1 MSIITAAN
9 FSYAYNH
16 PHKVLDSINLTVNQG
31 SFSVIIGPSGAGKT
45 TLCLSLAG
53 AVPQYF
59 GGSSAG
65 QIEVAGYDTRKTP
78 MHELAL
84 IVGSV
89 LQDYETQ
96 LVAMTVE
103 EEVAFSLENQGVDPA
118 EIQCRAAEILGKVGL
133 AGYEKNEVAAL
144 SGGQKQRLILA
155 SVLITKPK
163 ILVLDEPTS
172 ALDPDGTASL
182 YRLLGELNK
191 ETGMTILV
199 VEHDIAAVLPY
210 ADQFIL
216 LDKGQLLIAD
226 SPDKVLTYMAKEAI
240 FKEAIPPLWQ
250 LKFFLEEHTDYKLD
264 AWYSEEAAIQELSQL
279 LQKKVSGNAYITTC

>member
-1 MSIITAAN
+1 MSIINAEN
-9 FSYAYNH
+9 FSYAYHH
-16 PHKVLDSINLTVNQG
+16 PHKVLNGISLAVETG
-31 SFSVIIGPSGAGKT
+31 SFSVLIGPSGAGKT
-45 TLCLSLAG
+45 TLALSIAG

-65 QIEVAGYDTRKTP
+65 QVLVDGKNTRETP

-84 IVGSV
+84 TVGSV

-103 EEVAFSLENQGVDPA
+103 EEVAFSLENQGVDPS
-118 EIQCRAAEILGKVGL
+118 EIQLRTADILAKVGL
-133 AGYEKNEVAAL
+133 AGYEKTEVASL

-155 SVLITKPK
+155 SVLVTKPK

-182 YRLLGELNK
+182 YALLGKLNK
-191 ETGMTILV
+191 ETNMTILII
-199 VEHDIAAVLPY
+199 EHDIAAILPY

-216 LDKGQLLIAD
+216 LENGQLLING
-226 SPDKVLTYMAKEAI
+226 SPDEVLSYMANEHI
-240 FKEAIPPLWQ
+240 FAEAIPPLWQ
-250 LKFFLEEHTDYKLD
+250 LKFYLEKHTNCKIT
-264 AWYSEEAAIQELSQL
+264 AWRKETEAIQEITQL
-279 LQKKVSGNAYITTC
+279 LQKKVSGNA